1 MFSTFKSIASLLL
14 SFGMFIMA
22 VGLFSTLLGIR
33 STMEGFTTQ
42 VTGLVMAGYF
52 AGILVGARFAIR
64 ILVLGGHIR
73 AFAVFASVMS
83 TTALIHIMF
92 IDPWVW
98 GVMRFIAG
106 FCMAGLV
113 LVTESW
119 LNDRSEPGTRG
130 QVFSFYMIT
139 NYASAGLGQFLLP
152 LADPAGF
159 YLFTIVSIIFS
170 ISIVPILITQ
180 SKAPLPAQPKK
191 VDLKAL
197 YAVSPV
203 GMVGATTGGF
213 INSSFYAMG
222 PVFAASYGMAVTSTS
237 IFMACVIFSGL
248 FLQWPIGK
256 LSDRIDRRLVLISV
270 ALVTAITCIGFTLL
284 PISNINVLFA
294 LSSIYGAF
302 SFVIYSISVA
312 HANDFASKELAV
324 QTAGGLLV
332 FYGIGAVVGPIIA
345 SQAMGF
351 FGATGLFM
359 SSAVA
364 ITLFAVF
371 ANSRIKVRPS
381 KPVDDKSGFVA
392 ISDSQPLSREL
403 YSSLKSETA
412 DKANLQTEVSAEN
425 AG

>member
-1 MFSTFKSIASLLL
+1 
-14 SFGMFIMA
+14 
-22 VGLFSTLLGIR
+22 
-33 STMEGFTTQ
+33 MEGFTTQ
-42 VTGLVMAGYF
+42 VTGFVMAGYF
-52 AGILVGARFAIR
+52 AGILLGARYAIR

-73 AFAVFASVMS
+73 AFGVFASVMS

-98 GVMRFIAG
+98 GIMRFFAG

-119 LNDRSEPGTRG
+119 LNDRSEPSTRG

-139 NYASAGLGQFLLP
+139 NYAAAGLGQFLLP

-180 SKAPLPAQPKK
+180 SKAPLPAQPTK
-191 VDLKAL
+191 VNLRAL

-203 GMVGATTGGF
+203 GMVGATIAGF

-222 PVFAASYGMAVTSTS
+222 PVFAASNGMTVTSTS

-256 LSDRIDRRLVLISV
+256 ISDRVDRRMVLITV
-270 ALVTAITCIGFTLL
+270 ALVTACTCIGFTLL
-284 PISNINVLFA
+284 PISNTKVLYVLA
-294 LSSIYGAF
+294 SIYGAF
-302 SFVIYSISVA
+302 SFVIYSISAA
-312 HANDFASKELAV
+312 HTNDFADKELAV

-332 FYGIGAVVGPIIA
+332 FYGIGAIVGPIIA
-345 SQAMGF
+345 SQTMGLL
-351 FGATGLFM
+351 GASGLFM
-359 SSAVA
+359 SSAIA
-364 ITLFAVF
+364 IVLFAIF
-371 ANSRIKVRPS
+371 AHSRIRVRAS
-381 KPVDDKSGFVA
+381 KAMEDKSDFIA
-392 ISDSQPLSREL
+392 ISDSQPISREL
-403 YSSLKSETA
+403 YSSLKEGEVETLDIQSNETTESV
-412 DKANLQTEVSAEN
+412 DKNDEQT
-425 AG
+425 

>member
-1 MFSTFKSIASLLL
+1 
-14 SFGMFIMA
+14 MFIMA

-42 VTGLVMAGYF
+42 VTGFVMAGYF
-52 AGILVGARFAIR
+52 AGILLGARYAIR
-64 ILVLGGHIR
+64 VLVLGGHIR

-98 GVMRFIAG
+98 GAMRFIAG

-119 LNDRSEPGTRG
+119 LNDRSEPSTRG

-139 NYASAGLGQFLLP
+139 NYAAAGLGQFLLP

-180 SKAPLPAQPKK
+180 SKAPLPAQAAK
-191 VDLKAL
+191 VNLRAL

-203 GMVGATTGGF
+203 GMVGATIAGF

-222 PVFAASYGMAVTSTS
+222 PVFAASNGLTVKSTS

-256 LSDRIDRRLVLISV
+256 ISDRVDRRLVLITV
-270 ALVTAITCIGFTLL
+270 ALVTACACIGFTLL
-284 PISNINVLFA
+284 PIRNTSVLFILA
-294 LSSIYGAF
+294 SVYGAF
-302 SFVIYSISVA
+302 SFVIYSVSAA
-312 HANDFASKELAV
+312 HTNDFADRELAV

-332 FYGIGAVVGPIIA
+332 FYGIGAIAGPIVA
-345 SQAMGF
+345 SQTMGLL
-351 FGATGLFM
+351 GASGLFM
-359 SSAVA
+359 SSAIA
-364 ITLFAVF
+364 IVIFAMF
-371 ANSRIKVRPS
+371 AYSRIRIRATRPIQ
-381 KPVDDKSGFVA
+381 DKSEFVV
-392 ISDSQPLSREL
+392 ISDSQPISREL
-403 YSSLKSETA
+403 YASLNEDGAVTDPPKPDITTEKAESSHEQA
-412 DKANLQTEVSAEN
+412 
-425 AG
+425 